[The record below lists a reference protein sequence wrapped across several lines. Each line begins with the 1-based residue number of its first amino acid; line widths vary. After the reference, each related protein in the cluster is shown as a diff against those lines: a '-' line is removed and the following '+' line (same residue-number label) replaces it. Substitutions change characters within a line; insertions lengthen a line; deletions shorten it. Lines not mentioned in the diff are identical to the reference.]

1 MDELHSIIER
11 LAASP
16 PERACALATLV
27 HVDGSSY
34 RGVGARAL
42 ALPDGDTIGLI
53 SGGCLEGDLLE
64 RAGEVLADGR
74 ARTVRYDSN
83 APEDA
88 WLGLGLG
95 CNGVV
100 DVLLERVQTTDAAS
114 AGRYLPLLEQARC
127 GGRRS
132 ALATVYRSP
141 EAGEVGARLAL
152 VEEPPVAGAPAGA
165 RAGASAAGAPAAGA
179 PAAGASAAG
188 APAAGAPAGGCS
200 GSGCS
205 GSGGC
210 SGCSGSG
217 APAAGAAAGAPT
229 AGAPATH
236 APAADAPAA
245 DASAGGVPAAGAPAP
260 PEPRLHHFG
269 HLRGA
274 LREALS
280 RDLSALL
287 DGGRSHSATYQV
299 EGAPV
304 QVLLELVEPPLAL
317 TVCGAGPDAEPL
329 VTLAANLGWAP
340 VVFDHRAA
348 FARPERFPGASRV
361 VTGARE
367 EFAAAVPP
375 RAGEIAVL
383 MTHSYPTD
391 LAYLEQLAP
400 RHLRYIGVLG
410 PRRRLQRL
418 LDELGDRAPAAAA
431 LYGPAGLDIGADTP
445 AEIALSIVAEIR
457 AVLAGRGGAP
467 LRDRAEPIHG
477 ATCTA
482 ADGGSGTG
490 RGEVSA
496 AGS

>member
-16 PERACALATLV
+16 PGQACALATLV
-27 HVDGSSY
+27 HVAGSSY

-64 RAGEVLADGR
+64 RAGEVLADGH
-74 ARTVRYDSN
+74 ARTVRYDST

-88 WLGLGLG
+88 LLGLGLG

-100 DVLLERVQTTDAAS
+100 DVLLERVQATDAAP
-114 AGRYLPLLEQARC
+114 AGRYLPLLEQARRA
-127 GGRRS
+127 GRRS

-141 EAGEVGARLAL
+141 EAGEVGTRLAL
-152 VEEPPVAGAPAGA
+152 VEEP
-165 RAGASAAGAPAAGA
+165 
-179 PAAGASAAG
+179 
-188 APAAGAPAGGCS
+188 
-200 GSGCS
+200 
-205 GSGGC
+205 
-210 SGCSGSG
+210 
-217 APAAGAAAGAPT
+217 AAAGGP
-229 AGAPATH
+229 AGEV
-236 APAADAPAA
+236 PAA
-245 DASAGGVPAAGAPAP
+245 DASAAGASVPPAP
-260 PEPRLHHFG
+260 RPHHFG
-269 HLRGA
+269 HLRAA
-274 LREALS
+274 LRDALIH
-280 RDLSALL
+280 DLSALL
-287 DGGRSHSATYQV
+287 DGGRSHSAAYQV

-348 FARPERFPGASRV
+348 FARPERFPGAARV
-361 VTGARE
+361 ATGARE

-375 RAGEIAVL
+375 RAGEVAVL

-391 LAYLEQLAP
+391 LTYLEQLAP
-400 RHLRYIGVLG
+400 RDLRYIGVLG
-410 PRRRLQRL
+410 PRRRLERL
-418 LDELGDRAPAAAA
+418 LEELGERAPAAGA

-457 AVLAGRGGAP
+457 AVLAGRGGAS
-467 LRDRAEPIHG
+467 LRDRPEPIH
-477 ATCTA
+477 
-482 ADGGSGTG
+482 
-490 RGEVSA
+490 SA
-496 AGS
+496 AVQP

>member
-16 PERACALATLV
+16 PGQACALATLV

-100 DVLLERVQTTDAAS
+100 DVLLERVQATDAVP
-114 AGRYLPLLEQARC
+114 AGRYLPLLEQARH

-141 EAGEVGARLAL
+141 EAGEIGARLAL
-152 VEEPPVAGAPAGA
+152 VEEPLKGAPATGAPAAEAPAGA
-165 RAGASAAGAPAAGA
+165 QVADAPAAGT
-179 PAAGASAAG
+179 PAVG
-188 APAAGAPAGGCS
+188 
-200 GSGCS
+200 
-205 GSGGC
+205 
-210 SGCSGSG
+210 
-217 APAAGAAAGAPT
+217 
-229 AGAPATH
+229 
-236 APAADAPAA
+236 APAADAP
-245 DASAGGVPAAGAPAP
+245 P
-260 PEPRLHHFG
+260 PPPPSRLHHFG
-269 HLRGA
+269 NLRPA
-274 LREALS
+274 LREALI

-287 DGGRSHSATYQV
+287 AGGRSHSATYQV

-375 RAGEIAVL
+375 RAGEVAVL

-400 RHLRYIGVLG
+400 RNLRYVGVLG
-410 PRRRLQRL
+410 PRRRLERL
-418 LDELGDRAPAAAA
+418 LDELGERAPAAGA

-467 LRDRAEPIHG
+467 LRDRPEPIHS
-477 ATCTA
+477 ASRTA
-482 ADGGSGTG
+482 HDAGSGPG
-490 RGEVSA
+490 GGEVSA
-496 AGS
+496 AGP

>member
-16 PERACALATLV
+16 AGQACALATLV

-74 ARTVRYDSN
+74 ARTVRYDST

-88 WLGLGLG
+88 LLGLGLG

-100 DVLLERVQTTDAAS
+100 DVLLERVQTADAVP
-114 AGRYLPLLEQARC
+114 AGRYLPLLEQARR

-132 ALATVYRSP
+132 ALATVYRST
-141 EAGEVGARLAL
+141 EGGEVGARLAL
-152 VEEPPVAGAPAGA
+152 VEEPP
-165 RAGASAAGAPAAGA
+165 
-179 PAAGASAAG
+179 
-188 APAAGAPAGGCS
+188 
-200 GSGCS
+200 
-205 GSGGC
+205 
-210 SGCSGSG
+210 
-217 APAAGAAAGAPT
+217 
-229 AGAPATH
+229 AT
-236 APAADAPAA
+236 DAPP
-245 DASAGGVPAAGAPAP
+245 PA
-260 PEPRLHHFG
+260 PRLHHFG

-299 EGAPV
+299 ERAPV
-304 QVLLELVEPPLAL
+304 QALLELVEPPLAL

-367 EFAAAVPP
+367 GFAAAVPP
-375 RAGEIAVL
+375 RAGEVAVL

-410 PRRRLQRL
+410 PRRRLERL
-418 LDELGDRAPAAAA
+418 LEELGARAPATVT

-445 AEIALSIVAEIR
+445 AEIALSIVAEIQ

-467 LRDRAEPIHG
+467 LRERPEPIHS

-482 ADGGSGTG
+482 DDGGSGTDG
-490 RGEVSA
+490 GEVSA

>member
-11 LAASP
+11 IAASP
-16 PERACALATLV
+16 PGQACALATLV
-27 HVDGSSY
+27 HVAGSSY

-42 ALPDGDTIGLI
+42 AMPDGDTIGLI

-100 DVLLERVQTTDAAS
+100 DVLLERVQANDAAP
-114 AGRYLPLLEQARC
+114 AGRYLPLLERARC
-127 GGRRS
+127 AGLRS

-152 VEEPPVAGAPAGA
+152 VEPPPVAA
-165 RAGASAAGAPAAGA
+165 APAAA
-179 PAAGASAAG
+179 PVAA
-188 APAAGAPAGGCS
+188 
-200 GSGCS
+200 
-205 GSGGC
+205 
-210 SGCSGSG
+210 
-217 APAAGAAAGAPT
+217 
-229 AGAPATH
+229 APATGGPVAAPVAA
-236 APAADAPAA
+236 APATTAPATGAPAA
-245 DASAGGVPAAGAPAP
+245 DASAGAAAGAPAP

-269 HLRGA
+269 HLRSA
-274 LREALS
+274 LLEALS

-329 VTLAANLGWAP
+329 VTLAANLGWTP

-375 RAGEIAVL
+375 RAGEVAVL

-400 RHLRYIGVLG
+400 RNLRYIGVLG
-410 PRRRLQRL
+410 PRRRLERL
-418 LDELGDRAPAAAA
+418 LEELSARAPAADA

-467 LRDRAEPIHG
+467 LRDRPQPIHSAFG
-477 ATCTA
+477 S
-482 ADGGSGTG
+482 ADGGGSETG
-490 RGEVSA
+490 VA
-496 AGS
+496 AGASRIPGSSSAGS

>member
-1 MDELHSIIER
+1 MDELRSIIER

-16 PERACALATLV
+16 RGQACALATLV

-100 DVLLERVQTTDAAS
+100 DVLLERVQATDAVP
-114 AGRYLPLLEQARC
+114 AGRYLPLLEQARR

-152 VEEPPVAGAPAGA
+152 VEQPPAAGPPARSVPARGASAGGAPAG
-165 RAGASAAGAPAAGA
+165 SV
-179 PAAGASAAG
+179 
-188 APAAGAPAGGCS
+188 PAGG
-200 GSGCS
+200 
-205 GSGGC
+205 
-210 SGCSGSG
+210 
-217 APAAGAAAGAPT
+217 T
-229 AGAPATH
+229 A
-236 APAADAPAA
+236 
-245 DASAGGVPAAGAPAP
+245 AP
-260 PEPRLHHFG
+260 PEPRPHHFG
-269 HLRGA
+269 NLRPA
-274 LREALS
+274 LREALI

-348 FARPERFPGASRV
+348 FARPERFPGASHV

-375 RAGEIAVL
+375 RAGEVAVL

-400 RHLRYIGVLG
+400 RNLRYVGVLG
-410 PRRRLQRL
+410 PRRRLERL
-418 LDELGDRAPAAAA
+418 LDELGERAPASGA

-467 LRDRAEPIHG
+467 LRDRTEPIHS
-477 ATCTA
+477 ASCTA
-482 ADGGSGTG
+482 HDAGSGPG
-490 RGEVSA
+490 GGEVSA
-496 AGS
+496 AGP

>member
-11 LAASP
+11 LAAGP
-16 PERACALATLV
+16 PGRACALATLV
-27 HVDGSSY
+27 HVAGSSY
-34 RGVGARAL
+34 RGIGARAL

-74 ARTVRYDSN
+74 ARTVRYDST

-88 WLGLGLG
+88 LLGLGLG

-100 DVLLERVQTTDAAS
+100 DVLLERVRGVAA
-114 AGRYLPLLEQARC
+114 APEGRYLELLEQARR

-132 ALATVYRSP
+132 ALATVYQSP
-141 EAGEVGARLAL
+141 TEDEVGARLAL
-152 VEEPPVAGAPAGA
+152 VEEP
-165 RAGASAAGAPAAGA
+165 ASAA
-179 PAAGASAAG
+179 
-188 APAAGAPAGGCS
+188 
-200 GSGCS
+200 
-205 GSGGC
+205 
-210 SGCSGSG
+210 
-217 APAAGAAAGAPT
+217 APT
-229 AGAPATH
+229 GPA
-236 APAADAPAA
+236 
-245 DASAGGVPAAGAPAP
+245 APAP
-260 PEPRLHHFG
+260 RQHHFG
-269 HLRGA
+269 RMRPP
-274 LREALS
+274 LREALT
-280 RDLSALL
+280 RDLTALL
-287 DGGRSHSATYQV
+287 EAGRSRSATYQV

-348 FARPERFPGASRV
+348 FARPERFPGAARV

-375 RAGEIAVL
+375 RAGEVAVL

-391 LAYLEQLAP
+391 LTYLEQLAP
-400 RHLRYIGVLG
+400 RNLRYIGVLG
-410 PRRRLQRL
+410 PRRRLERL
-418 LDELGDRAPAAAA
+418 REELGARAPAAGA

-445 AEIALSIVAEIR
+445 AEIALSIIAEIR
-457 AVLAGRGGAP
+457 TVLTGRGGGS
-467 LRDRAEPIHG
+467 LRARPDPIHS
-477 ATCTA
+477 AT
-482 ADGGSGTG
+482 
-490 RGEVSA
+490 SA

>member
-16 PERACALATLV
+16 PGQACALATLV

-74 ARTVRYDSN
+74 ARTVRYDST

-88 WLGLGLG
+88 LLGLGLG

-100 DVLLERVQTTDAAS
+100 DVLLERVQATDAAP
-114 AGRYLPLLEQARC
+114 AGRYLPLLEQARR

-132 ALATVYRSP
+132 ALATVYRSA
-141 EAGEVGARLAL
+141 EAGEVGTRLAL
-152 VEEPPVAGAPAGA
+152 VEEPA
-165 RAGASAAGAPAAGA
+165 
-179 PAAGASAAG
+179 
-188 APAAGAPAGGCS
+188 
-200 GSGCS
+200 
-205 GSGGC
+205 
-210 SGCSGSG
+210 
-217 APAAGAAAGAPT
+217 
-229 AGAPATH
+229 
-236 APAADAPAA
+236 AADAPAA
-245 DASAGGVPAAGAPAP
+245 DAP
-260 PEPRLHHFG
+260 PPPPPPRLHDFG
-269 HLRGA
+269 HLRSA

-287 DGGRSHSATYQV
+287 SGGRSHSATYQV

-348 FARPERFPGASRV
+348 FARPERFPGAVRV

-375 RAGEIAVL
+375 RAGEVAVL

-391 LAYLEQLAP
+391 LTYLEQLAP
-400 RHLRYIGVLG
+400 RHLRYIAVLG

-418 LDELGDRAPAAAA
+418 LEELGERAPAAAA

-467 LRDRAEPIHG
+467 LRERPEPIHSAS

-482 ADGGSGTG
+482 DAGGSGTG
-490 RGEVSA
+490 GGEVSA

>member
-16 PERACALATLV
+16 RGQACALATLV
-27 HVDGSSY
+27 HVAGSSY

-74 ARTVRYDSN
+74 ARTVRYDST

-88 WLGLGLG
+88 LLGLGLG

-100 DVLLERVQTTDAAS
+100 DVLLERVQATDAAP

-127 GGRRS
+127 AGRRS

-141 EAGEVGARLAL
+141 DAAEVGTRLAL
-152 VEEPPVAGAPAGA
+152 VEEPA
-165 RAGASAAGAPAAGA
+165 
-179 PAAGASAAG
+179 
-188 APAAGAPAGGCS
+188 
-200 GSGCS
+200 
-205 GSGGC
+205 
-210 SGCSGSG
+210 
-217 APAAGAAAGAPT
+217 T
-229 AGAPATH
+229 AGAPVGGV
-236 APAADAPAA
+236 AAA
-245 DASAGGVPAAGAPAP
+245 GVPAAGVPAAGEAAP
-260 PEPRLHHFG
+260 PEPRPHHFG

-274 LREALS
+274 LREALI

-287 DGGRSHSATYQV
+287 CGGRSHSATYQV

-361 VTGARE
+361 VTAARE

-375 RAGEIAVL
+375 RAGEVAVL

-391 LAYLEQLAP
+391 LAYLEQLAL
-400 RHLRYIGVLG
+400 RDLRYIGVLG
-410 PRRRLQRL
+410 PRRRLERL
-418 LDELGDRAPAAAA
+418 LEELGERAPAAGA

-467 LRDRAEPIHG
+467 LRERPEPIH
-477 ATCTA
+477 
-482 ADGGSGTG
+482 
-490 RGEVSA
+490 SA
-496 AGS
+496 AVQS

>member
-11 LAASP
+11 VAASP
-16 PERACALATLV
+16 PGQACALATLV

-74 ARTVRYDSN
+74 ARTVRYDST

-88 WLGLGLG
+88 LLGLGLG

-100 DVLLERVQTTDAAS
+100 DVLLERVQATDAAP

-127 GGRRS
+127 AGRRS

-152 VEEPPVAGAPAGA
+152 VEEPPAAGAPAGA
-165 RAGASAAGAPAAGA
+165 
-179 PAAGASAAG
+179 
-188 APAAGAPAGGCS
+188 
-200 GSGCS
+200 
-205 GSGGC
+205 
-210 SGCSGSG
+210 
-217 APAAGAAAGAPT
+217 
-229 AGAPATH
+229 PATDV
-236 APAADAPAA
+236 PAADAP
-245 DASAGGVPAAGAPAP
+245 P
-260 PEPRLHHFG
+260 PPPRLHDFG
-269 HLRGA
+269 HLRSA

-287 DGGRSHSATYQV
+287 SGGRSHSATYRV
-299 EGAPV
+299 EGEPV

-348 FARPERFPGASRV
+348 FARPERFPGAARV
-361 VTGARE
+361 ATGARE

-375 RAGEIAVL
+375 RAGEVAVL
-383 MTHSYPTD
+383 VTHSYPTD
-391 LAYLEQLAP
+391 LTYLEQLAP
-400 RHLRYIGVLG
+400 RDLRYIGVLG
-410 PRRRLQRL
+410 PRRRLERL
-418 LDELGDRAPAAAA
+418 LEELGQRAPAAGA

-467 LRDRAEPIHG
+467 LRERPEPIHSATGG
-477 ATCTA
+477 A
-482 ADGGSGTG
+482 DVGGSGT
-490 RGEVSA
+490 RVSA
-496 AGS
+496 GPSGAPGSCSAGS

>member
-16 PERACALATLV
+16 PGQACALATLV
-27 HVDGSSY
+27 HVAGSSY

-64 RAGEVLADGR
+64 RAGEVLADGH
-74 ARTVRYDSN
+74 ARTVRYDST

-88 WLGLGLG
+88 LLGLGLG

-100 DVLLERVQTTDAAS
+100 DVLLERVQATDAAP
-114 AGRYLPLLEQARC
+114 AGRYLPLLEQARRA
-127 GGRRS
+127 GRRS

-141 EAGEVGARLAL
+141 EAGEVGTRLAL
-152 VEEPPVAGAPAGA
+152 VEEPAAAGGPAGGV
-165 RAGASAAGAPAAGA
+165 RAADAFAAGAP
-179 PAAGASAAG
+179 
-188 APAAGAPAGGCS
+188 
-200 GSGCS
+200 
-205 GSGGC
+205 
-210 SGCSGSG
+210 
-217 APAAGAAAGAPT
+217 
-229 AGAPATH
+229 
-236 APAADAPAA
+236 
-245 DASAGGVPAAGAPAP
+245 VP
-260 PEPRLHHFG
+260 PEPRPHHFG
-269 HLRGA
+269 HLRAA
-274 LREALS
+274 LRDALIH
-280 RDLSALL
+280 DLSALL
-287 DGGRSHSATYQV
+287 DGGRSHSAAYQV

-348 FARPERFPGASRV
+348 FARPERFPGAARV
-361 VTGARE
+361 ATGARE

-375 RAGEIAVL
+375 RAGEVAVL

-391 LAYLEQLAP
+391 LTYLEQLAP
-400 RHLRYIGVLG
+400 RDLRYIGVLG
-410 PRRRLQRL
+410 PRRRLERL
-418 LDELGDRAPAAAA
+418 LEELGERAPAAGA

-457 AVLAGRGGAP
+457 AVLAGRGGAS
-467 LRDRAEPIHG
+467 LRDRPEPIH
-477 ATCTA
+477 
-482 ADGGSGTG
+482 
-490 RGEVSA
+490 SA
-496 AGS
+496 AVQP

>member
-16 PERACALATLV
+16 SGQACALATLV

-53 SGGCLEGDLLE
+53 SGGCLEGDLLA

-100 DVLLERVQTTDAAS
+100 DVLLERVQASDAVP
-114 AGRYLPLLEQARC
+114 AGRYLPLLEQARR

-141 EAGEVGARLAL
+141 EAGETGARLAL
-152 VEEPPVAGAPAGA
+152 VEGPPPAGGAPVAD
-165 RAGASAAGAPAAGA
+165 A
-179 PAAGASAAG
+179 PAAGASAA
-188 APAAGAPAGGCS
+188 
-200 GSGCS
+200 
-205 GSGGC
+205 
-210 SGCSGSG
+210 
-217 APAAGAAAGAPT
+217 
-229 AGAPATH
+229 
-236 APAADAPAA
+236 
-245 DASAGGVPAAGAPAP
+245 GVPAAGAPAP
-260 PEPRLHHFG
+260 PQPRLHDFG
-269 HLRGA
+269 PLRPA
-274 LREALS
+274 LREALA

-287 DGGRSHSATYQV
+287 NGGRSHSATYQV
-299 EGAPV
+299 DGAPV

-361 VTGARE
+361 LSGARE
-367 EFAAAVPP
+367 EFGAAVPP
-375 RAGEIAVL
+375 RAGEVAVL
-383 MTHSYPTD
+383 ITHSYPTD

-400 RHLRYIGVLG
+400 RNLRYIGVLG
-410 PRRRLQRL
+410 PRRRLERL
-418 LDELGDRAPAAAA
+418 LEELGARAPAAAA

-467 LRDRAEPIHG
+467 LRERPEPIHSAAG
-477 ATCTA
+477 TA
-482 ADGGSGTG
+482 GNGGSGTG
-490 RGEVSA
+490 GGEVSA
-496 AGS
+496 AGP

>member
-11 LAASP
+11 LAVSP
-16 PERACALATLV
+16 PGQACALATLV
-27 HVDGSSY
+27 HVAGSSY

-100 DVLLERVQTTDAAS
+100 DVLLERVQATDAAP
-114 AGRYLPLLEQARC
+114 AGRYLRLLEQARC

-141 EAGEVGARLAL
+141 DAGEVGARLAL
-152 VEEPPVAGAPAGA
+152 VEPPPAAAAAPAA
-165 RAGASAAGAPAAGA
+165 SASAATASAGGAPAAS
-179 PAAGASAAG
+179 ASAATT
-188 APAAGAPAGGCS
+188 PAAATPAGGAL
-200 GSGCS
+200 GRGVP
-205 GSGGC
+205 GG
-210 SGCSGSG
+210 
-217 APAAGAAAGAPT
+217 AGAVAKT
-229 AGAPATH
+229 
-236 APAADAPAA
+236 
-245 DASAGGVPAAGAPAP
+245 
-260 PEPRLHHFG
+260 PEPRPHHFG
-269 HLRGA
+269 HLRPA
-274 LREALS
+274 LREALT

-287 DGGRSHSATYQV
+287 DGGRSHSAAYQV
-299 EGAPV
+299 EGAAV
-304 QVLLELVEPPLAL
+304 HVLLELVEPPLAL

-329 VTLAANLGWAP
+329 VTLAANLGWVP

-361 VTGARE
+361 LTGARE

-375 RAGEIAVL
+375 RAGEVAVL

-391 LAYLEQLAP
+391 LAYLEQLAA
-400 RHLRYIGVLG
+400 RDLRYIGVLG

-418 LDELGDRAPAAAA
+418 LDELGARAPATSA

-467 LRDRAEPIHG
+467 LRERPEPIHSAIG
-477 ATCTA
+477 SAD
-482 ADGGSGTG
+482 DGGSEA
-490 RGEVSA
+490 EVAAA
-496 AGS
+496 AGRIPGSCGAGS

>member
-11 LAASP
+11 IAASP
-16 PERACALATLV
+16 PGQACALATLV
-27 HVDGSSY
+27 HVAGSSY

-64 RAGEVLADGR
+64 RAGEVLADGH

-100 DVLLERVQTTDAAS
+100 DVLLERVQATDAAP

-127 GGRRS
+127 AGRRS
-132 ALATVYRSP
+132 ALATVYHSP

-152 VEEPPVAGAPAGA
+152 VAEPA
-165 RAGASAAGAPAAGA
+165 
-179 PAAGASAAG
+179 
-188 APAAGAPAGGCS
+188 AAGAPAGGGPATDAS
-200 GSGCS
+200 
-205 GSGGC
+205 
-210 SGCSGSG
+210 
-217 APAAGAAAGAPT
+217 AAGAA
-229 AGAPATH
+229 
-236 APAADAPAA
+236 
-245 DASAGGVPAAGAPAP
+245 VPS
-260 PEPRLHHFG
+260 EPRPHHFG
-269 HLRGA
+269 HLRAA
-274 LREALS
+274 LREALI

-287 DGGRSHSATYQV
+287 SGGRSHSATYRV

-348 FARPERFPGASRV
+348 FARPERFPGADRV
-361 VTGARE
+361 ATGARE

-375 RAGEIAVL
+375 RAGEVAVL

-400 RHLRYIGVLG
+400 RALRYIGVLG
-410 PRRRLQRL
+410 PRRRLERL
-418 LDELGDRAPAAAA
+418 LEELGERAPATGA

-467 LRDRAEPIHG
+467 LRDRPEPIHSAIG
-477 ATCTA
+477 SAD
-482 ADGGSGTG
+482 DGGSEAGGSAGASRIPG
-490 RGEVSA
+490 RSS

>member
-16 PERACALATLV
+16 TGQACALATLV

-100 DVLLERVQTTDAAS
+100 DVLLERVQASDAAP
-114 AGRYLPLLEQARC
+114 AGRYLPLLEQARR

-141 EAGEVGARLAL
+141 DAGEVGARLAL
-152 VEEPPVAGAPAGA
+152 VEQPPRAGA
-165 RAGASAAGAPAAGA
+165 RAG
-179 PAAGASAAG
+179 GAS
-188 APAAGAPAGGCS
+188 
-200 GSGCS
+200 
-205 GSGGC
+205 
-210 SGCSGSG
+210 
-217 APAAGAAAGAPT
+217 T
-229 AGAPATH
+229 RDAPATD
-236 APAADAPAA
+236 APVADAP
-245 DASAGGVPAAGAPAP
+245 P
-260 PEPRLHHFG
+260 PPLPPRLHHFG
-269 HLRGA
+269 YLRPA
-274 LREALS
+274 LREALA

-299 EGAPV
+299 DGAPAR
-304 QVLLELVEPPLAL
+304 VLLELVEPPLAL

-340 VVFDHRAA
+340 LVFDHRAA

-375 RAGEIAVL
+375 RAGEVAVL
-383 MTHSYPTD
+383 ITHSYPTD

-400 RHLRYIGVLG
+400 RNLRYIGVLG
-410 PRRRLQRL
+410 PRRRLERL
-418 LDELGDRAPAAAA
+418 LEELGDRAPAAGA

-467 LRDRAEPIHG
+467 LRERPQPIHS
-477 ATCTA
+477 A
-482 ADGGSGTG
+482 ACSADDGVSEAGGSAGACSIPG
-490 RGEVSA
+490 RSS

>member
-16 PERACALATLV
+16 PGQACALATLV
-27 HVDGSSY
+27 HVAGSSY

-64 RAGEVLADGR
+64 RAGEVLADGH

-100 DVLLERVQTTDAAS
+100 DVLLERMQATDAAP
-114 AGRYLPLLEQARC
+114 AGRYLPLLDQARC

-152 VEEPPVAGAPAGA
+152 VEEP
-165 RAGASAAGAPAAGA
+165 
-179 PAAGASAAG
+179 
-188 APAAGAPAGGCS
+188 
-200 GSGCS
+200 
-205 GSGGC
+205 
-210 SGCSGSG
+210 
-217 APAAGAAAGAPT
+217 AAAGAPV
-229 AGAPATH
+229 
-236 APAADAPAA
+236 
-245 DASAGGVPAAGAPAP
+245 GGVPAAGVAAP
-260 PEPRLHHFG
+260 PEPRPHHFG

-274 LREALS
+274 LREALT

-287 DGGRSHSATYQV
+287 SVGHSHSATYQV
-299 EGAPV
+299 DGAPV

-329 VTLAANLGWAP
+329 VTLAANLGWSP

-348 FARPERFPGASRV
+348 FARPERFPGAARV
-361 VTGARE
+361 ATGARE

-375 RAGEIAVL
+375 RAGEVAVL

-400 RHLRYIGVLG
+400 RDLRYIGVLG
-410 PRRRLQRL
+410 PRRRLERL
-418 LDELGDRAPAAAA
+418 LEELGGRAPAAGA

-467 LRDRAEPIHG
+467 LRDRPEPIH
-477 ATCTA
+477 
-482 ADGGSGTG
+482 
-490 RGEVSA
+490 SA
-496 AGS
+496 AVPP

>member
-11 LAASP
+11 LAAGP
-16 PERACALATLV
+16 PGRACALATLV
-27 HVDGSSY
+27 HVAGSSY
-34 RGVGARAL
+34 RGIGARAL

-74 ARTVRYDSN
+74 ARTVRYDST

-88 WLGLGLG
+88 LLGLGLG

-100 DVLLERVQTTDAAS
+100 DVLLERVRGVAA
-114 AGRYLPLLEQARC
+114 APEGRYLELLEQARR

-132 ALATVYRSP
+132 ALATVYQSP
-141 EAGEVGARLAL
+141 TEDEVGARLAL
-152 VEEPPVAGAPAGA
+152 VEEP
-165 RAGASAAGAPAAGA
+165 ASAAVPTGPA
-179 PAAGASAAG
+179 
-188 APAAGAPAGGCS
+188 
-200 GSGCS
+200 
-205 GSGGC
+205 
-210 SGCSGSG
+210 
-217 APAAGAAAGAPT
+217 
-229 AGAPATH
+229 
-236 APAADAPAA
+236 
-245 DASAGGVPAAGAPAP
+245 APAP
-260 PEPRLHHFG
+260 RQHHFG
-269 HLRGA
+269 RMRPP
-274 LREALS
+274 LREALT
-280 RDLSALL
+280 RDLTALL
-287 DGGRSHSATYQV
+287 EAGRSRSATYQV

-348 FARPERFPGASRV
+348 FARPERFSGAARV

-375 RAGEIAVL
+375 RAGEVAVL

-391 LAYLEQLAP
+391 LTYLEQLAP
-400 RHLRYIGVLG
+400 RNLRYIGVLG
-410 PRRRLQRL
+410 PRRRLERL
-418 LDELGDRAPAAAA
+418 REELGARAPAAGA

-445 AEIALSIVAEIR
+445 AEIALSIIAEIR
-457 AVLAGRGGAP
+457 AVLTGRGGGS
-467 LRDRAEPIHG
+467 LRARPDPIHS
-477 ATCTA
+477 AT
-482 ADGGSGTG
+482 
-490 RGEVSA
+490 SA